1 MADLGGTGCT
11 AFSTAADNQV
21 RGGGPLTLAP
31 APALTL
37 TLTLTDD
44 QVRGGGL
51 LTLAPAPALALTL
64 TDDQVRG
71 GSVRSRLPS
80 LSGESALGGGGSY
93 TTHVW
98 VSPAAGVP
106 LPMEAFCTLGA
117 DASCRV
123 SLLV

>member
-1 MADLGGTGCT
+1 M
-11 AFSTAADNQV
+11 
-21 RGGGPLTLAP
+21 RGGGLLTLAP

-44 QVRGGGL
+44 QVRGGV
-51 LTLAPAPALALTL
+51 T
-64 TDDQVRG
+64 R
-71 GSVRSRLPS
+71 RSRLPS

-106 LPMEAFCTLGA
+106 VPLEAFCTLGA